1 MYLLFLKPW
10 WSTRRPLCN
19 VDFKKID
26 KCSQPQC
33 TEWYDKY
40 GGWWILK
47 GKLFQQN
54 PIYFFLEKKNNPKRL
69 QLQSKMEQVELSQSI
84 IAFQVQGNDK
94 WAIKGSCSLF
104 RTEKERNES
113 AREKILS
120 FSACWFISSESYV
133 NL

>member
-1 MYLLFLKPW
+1 M
-10 WSTRRPLCN
+10 
-19 VDFKKID
+19 
-26 KCSQPQC
+26 
-33 TEWYDKY
+33 
-40 GGWWILK
+40 K

-94 WAIKGSCSLF
+94 WAIKGSYSLF

>member
-1 MYLLFLKPW
+1 MINMEDGEFW
-10 WSTRRPLCN
+10 RVN
-19 VDFKKID
+19 
-26 KCSQPQC
+26 
-33 TEWYDKY
+33 
-40 GGWWILK
+40 
-47 GKLFQQN
+47 
-54 PIYFFLEKKNNPKRL
+54 YFNKTQSIFSWKKKNNPKRL

-94 WAIKGSCSLF
+94 WAIKGSYSLF